1 MTGGEEAASV
11 PPMYLLT
18 ITLTMCLLPLGSIA
32 AEWALTPAPSLLLLT
47 GKWFVFW
54 AVGVRLTL
62 AGLRQVAA
70 PDFTARAVFRIEA
83 PEALP
88 LVRELGFANLAAGVV
103 GLASLAW
110 PGFVLP
116 AAIWGAIFL
125 GAAGVMH
132 ARRSGRSRHE
142 SVAMVSDL
150 FVALVLAGYVL
161 TLLMAT
167 VTAEGM
173 R

>member
-1 MTGGEEAASV
+1 
-11 PPMYLLT
+11 MYLLT
-18 ITLTMCLLPLGSIA
+18 IALTMGLLPLGSIA
-32 AEWALTPAPSLLLLT
+32 AEWALVPDPSLLLLT

-54 AVGVRLTL
+54 AVGVRLTF

-70 PDFTARAVFRIEA
+70 PDFTARDIFRIEA

-103 GLASLAW
+103 GMASLAW

-132 ARRSGRSRHE
+132 ARRRGRSLNE
-142 SVAMVSDL
+142 TMAMVSDL
-150 FVALVLAGYVL
+150 FVALVLAGYAVTTFMVIV
-161 TLLMAT
+161 TL
-167 VTAEGM
+167 EGM

>member
-1 MTGGEEAASV
+1 
-11 PPMYLLT
+11 MYLLV
-18 ITLTMCLLPLGSIA
+18 ILLTMFVLPLGSIA
-32 AEWALTPAPSLLLLT
+32 AEWALSPTHDLLLMLV

-54 AVGVRLTL
+54 AVGIRLTL

-70 PDFTARAVFRIEA
+70 PDFTARDIFGVEA

-103 GLASLAW
+103 GLGSLAW

-116 AAIWGAIFL
+116 GAIWGAIFL

-132 ARRSGRSRHE
+132 ARRAGRSRHE
-142 SVAMVSDL
+142 TIAMVSDL
-150 FVALVLAGYVL
+150 FVALVLAGYVVSIL
-161 TLLMAT
+161 LLMVAL
-167 VTAEGM
+167 EGM

>member
-1 MTGGEEAASV
+1 
-11 PPMYLLT
+11 MYLLT
-18 ITLTMCLLPLGSIA
+18 VTLTMVILPLGSIA
-32 AEWALTPAPSLLLLT
+32 AEWALTPAPSLLLLI

-70 PDFTARAVFRIEA
+70 PEFTAREVFGIEGQ
-83 PEALP
+83 EALP
-88 LVRELGFANLAAGVV
+88 LVRELGVANLAAGVI
-103 GLASLAW
+103 GTASIGW
-110 PGFVLP
+110 PTFVLP

-132 ARRSGRSRHE
+132 ARRRGRSGHE
-142 SVAMVSDL
+142 TIAMVSDL
-150 FVALVLAGYVL
+150 FVALVLAGYAVTSLMVVVVL
-161 TLLMAT
+161 
-167 VTAEGM
+167 ENW

>member
-1 MTGGEEAASV
+1 
-11 PPMYLLT
+11 MYLL
-18 ITLTMCLLPLGSIA
+18 IVTLTMVVLPLGSIG
-32 AEWALTPAPSLLLLT
+32 AEWALTPAPSLVMLA

-62 AGLRQVAA
+62 AGLRQIAA
-70 PDFTARAVFRIEA
+70 PDFTARDVFRIEA

-88 LVRELGFANLAAGVV
+88 LVRELGFANLAAGVI
-103 GLASLAW
+103 GMASLAW
-110 PGFVLP
+110 PTFVLP

-132 ARRSGRSRHE
+132 TRRRGRSLNE

-150 FVALVLAGYVL
+150 FVALVLAGYAL
-161 TLLMAT
+161 TMFMVAVAL
-167 VTAEGM
+167 AEFQ
-173 R
+173 

>member
-1 MTGGEEAASV
+1 
-11 PPMYLLT
+11 MYLLT
-18 ITLTMCLLPLGSIA
+18 ITLTMLLLPLGSIA
-32 AEWALTPAPSLLLLT
+32 AEWALAPYPSLLLLT

-70 PDFTARAVFRIEA
+70 PDFTARDIFRIEG

-103 GLASLAW
+103 GLLSLAW
-110 PGFVLP
+110 PAFTVP
-116 AAIWGAIFL
+116 AALWGAIFL

-132 ARRSGRSRHE
+132 ARRRGRSRE
-142 SVAMVSDL
+142 QSIAMVSDL
-150 FVALVLAGYVL
+150 FVALVLGGHAVAM
-161 TLLMAT
+161 LMIGAA
-167 VTAEGM
+167 VRGM
-173 R
+173 H

>member
-1 MTGGEEAASV
+1 
-11 PPMYLLT
+11 MYLLT
-18 ITLTMCLLPLGSIA
+18 IALTMGLLPLGSIA
-32 AEWALTPAPSLLLLT
+32 AEWALTPDPSLLLLT

-70 PDFTARAVFRIEA
+70 PDFTARDIFRIEA

-103 GLASLAW
+103 GMASLAW

-132 ARRSGRSRHE
+132 ARRRGRSLNE
-142 SVAMVSDL
+142 NFAMVSDL
-150 FVALVLAGYVL
+150 FVALVLAGYAVTTFMVMV
-161 TLLMAT
+161 TL
-167 VTAEGM
+167 EGM

>member
-1 MTGGEEAASV
+1 
-11 PPMYLLT
+11 MYLLT
-18 ITLTMCLLPLGSIA
+18 ITLTMLLLPLGSIA
-32 AEWALTPAPSLLLLT
+32 AEWALTPASSLLLLT

-70 PDFTARAVFRIEA
+70 PDFTAREVFGIEG
-83 PEALP
+83 PDALP
-88 LVRELGFANLAAGVV
+88 LVRELGFANLAAGVI
-103 GLASLAW
+103 GTASIAW
-110 PGFVLP
+110 PAFVLP

-132 ARRSGRSRHE
+132 ARRRGRSAHE
-142 SVAMVSDL
+142 TMAMVSDL
-150 FVALVLAGYVL
+150 FVALVLAGYAVTVMMVVV
-161 TLLMAT
+161 TL
-167 VTAEGM
+167 EGL

>member
-1 MTGGEEAASV
+1 
-11 PPMYLLT
+11 MYLLT
-18 ITLTMCLLPLGSIA
+18 ITLTMLFLPLGSIA
-32 AEWALTPAPSLLLLT
+32 AEWALTAPAPSLLLLT

-54 AVGVRLTL
+54 AVGVRLVL

-70 PDFTARAVFRIEA
+70 PDFTARAIFRIEL

-88 LVRELGFANLAAGVV
+88 LVRELGFANLAAGVLGIV
-103 GLASLAW
+103 SLAW
-110 PGFVLP
+110 PSFVLP
-116 AAIWGAIFL
+116 AAIWGALFL

-132 ARRSGRSRHE
+132 ARRAGRSRNGT
-142 SVAMVSDL
+142 VAMVSDL

-161 TLLMAT
+161 TMLMLV
-167 VTAEGM
+167 VTLEEM

>member
-1 MTGGEEAASV
+1 
-11 PPMYLLT
+11 MYLLL
-18 ITLTMCLLPLGSIA
+18 IALTMFLLPAGSIA

-54 AVGVRLTL
+54 AVGIRLTL

-70 PDFTARAVFRIEA
+70 PEFTAGEVFGIEG

-88 LVRELGFANLAAGVV
+88 LVRELGVANLAAGVI
-103 GLASLAW
+103 GTASIAW

-132 ARRSGRSRHE
+132 ARRRGRSWHQ
-142 SVAMVSDL
+142 SAAMVSDL
-150 FVALVLAGYVL
+150 FVAAVLAGY
-161 TLLMAT
+161 A
-167 VTAEGM
+167 VTMTMVAVALEGM

>member
-1 MTGGEEAASV
+1 
-11 PPMYLLT
+11 MYLL
-18 ITLTMCLLPLGSIA
+18 IVTLTMFVLPLGSIGLDRA
-32 AEWALTPAPSLLLLT
+32 FGSDPELLMLA

-54 AVGVRLTL
+54 SVGVRLTL

-70 PDFTARAVFRIEA
+70 PDFTARDIFRIET

-103 GLASLAW
+103 GLLSLGF

-125 GAAGVMH
+125 GAAGAMH
-132 ARRSGRSRHE
+132 ARRRGRSRNE

-150 FVALVLAGYVL
+150 FVALVLTGYAVSIFL
-161 TLLMAT
+161 ILVALQ
-167 VTAEGM
+167 GM